1 MTCACLYKCK
11 CESLFHSRAASLV
24 IREHVPTAMVR
35 RHQEQG
41 SVIYPNILPQKPFI
55 YKGHCELSD
64 AKLCYVRQSNLLLLI
79 STSKPF

>member
-24 IREHVPTAMVR
+24 IREHVQTAMVR

-41 SVIYPNILPQKPFI
+41 SVIYASILPHKPFI

>member
-11 CESLFHSRAASLV
+11 CESLFHSRTASLV
-24 IREHVPTAMVR
+24 IREHVQTAMVR

-41 SVIYPNILPQKPFI
+41 SVIYASILPQKPFI

-64 AKLCYVRQSNLLLLI
+64 AKLCYV
-79 STSKPF
+79 

>member
-24 IREHVPTAMVR
+24 IREHVQTAMVK

-41 SVIYPNILPQKPFI
+41 SVIYASILPQNLLFI
-55 YKGHCELSD
+55 RVIANYLMQSYVM
-64 AKLCYVRQSNLLLLI
+64 LCYVMLCYVMLC
-79 STSKPF
+79 